1 MGTNVTSPSP
11 AGPRKRIS
19 LQGLPG
25 GPTSFF
31 LEKAKPGLRGS
42 TPDSEALAS
51 SDDEQDHIHRY
62 YPSANMVG
70 SMSGRRASWLTEANH
85 VVQRKGSV
93 TGTSNLTSIT
103 PISGPGL
110 GDQALWPPSTI
121 NNPAS
126 VNGRGHSSN
135 SSFPWANA
143 IWNNDTQKA
152 LPSRLSE
159 VLPSPKTTDPLAS
172 AGSVTDEPL
181 LSPLSRESTTESSIP
196 FAIPLQPTLKSYR
209 SQSYSVGQ
217 LDPESIEQSSS
228 TASNQLFS
236 GRMRGGVPTSGL
248 SHRPSRPSMLGD
260 RLHDSSNL
268 GQLREVDDDDESSN
282 ESGRGS
288 FLANDQAKTI
298 ERLAMENAMLR
309 QAAAQQLE
317 ASRARA
323 RTITENVTSQSH
335 HYARSLRQQP
345 NSQESL
351 RYHQSYATAT
361 GEAQDQN
368 SRYGQQEVGFCSTFE
383 SSD

>member
-1 MGTNVTSPSP
+1 MMGTNVTSHSP
-11 AGPRKRIS
+11 AGSKKRIS
-19 LQGLPG
+19 LQGLPQGLSG
-25 GPTSFF
+25 GPTPFF

-62 YPSANMVG
+62 HPSANMVG
-70 SMSGRRASWLTEANH
+70 SKSGRRASWLTEANH
-85 VVQRKGSV
+85 VVQRKGST
-93 TGTSNLTSIT
+93 TGTSSLTSTT
-103 PISGPGL
+103 PTSGPGS
-110 GDQALWPPSTI
+110 GDQPLWPPSTV
-121 NNPAS
+121 NNPPS

-152 LPSRLSE
+152 PPSRLSE

-217 LDPESIEQSSS
+217 LDPESIEQSPS
-228 TASNQLFS
+228 TAPNQPFS
-236 GRMRGGVPTSGL
+236 GRMRGGL

-282 ESGRGS
+282 ESGVGS
-288 FLANDQAKTI
+288 FVASDQAKTI

-323 RTITENVTSQSH
+323 RTVTENVISQSH
-335 HYARSLRQQP
+335 HARSLRQQP

-351 RYHQSYATAT
+351 RYHHSYTTATA
-361 GEAQDQN
+361 EAEDQN
-368 SRYGQQEVGFCSTFE
+368 FRYAQQEVGCCRTFE